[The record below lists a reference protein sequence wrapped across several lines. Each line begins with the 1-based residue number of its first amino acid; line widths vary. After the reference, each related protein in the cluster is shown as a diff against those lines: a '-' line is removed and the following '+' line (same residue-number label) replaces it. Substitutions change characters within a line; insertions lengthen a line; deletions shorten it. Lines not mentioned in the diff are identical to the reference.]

1 MLALRVSMIMT
12 AGVVVVWFVGYL
24 INKANHP

>member
-12 AGVVVVWFVGYL
+12 AGVIVVWLVGYL

>member
-12 AGVVVVWFVGYL
+12 AGVAVVWFIGYL